1 MQQDEHFIR
10 RIRRRM
16 LDKVRVHLAY
26 QPLHKLKRFLREF
39 VWTFDDAERSPP
51 PPWKPA
57 DFIFSS
63 PSCRDSRKPSTN

>member
-51 PPWKPA
+51 PWKPA

-63 PSCRDSRKPSTN
+63 PSCRDSRKPFTN